1 MTPSRWLLLSVLPLG
16 LAAAA
21 LAEPPRHLEALTPTS
36 GSTAEALLDHD
47 PSSTWRP
54 VGDTRGEGVLL
65 RLAVAQPI
73 EAVELTPCPG
83 QAVPALSV
91 FIDGTWSRDV
101 AGGGS
106 TPALASLRE
115 EGSEAPMSAVR
126 SVFLRLDMHP
136 ACLAEVRLLG
146 PGNQDLGVLA
156 PRRVPGKIS
165 ASSVLSP
172 ADAYHPAFLFDQRT
186 DFGWVEG
193 AKGTG
198 AGQSITLTLD
208 TPATLTG
215 LELWNGYQRS
225 KDHFTKNAR
234 ISRLRVEAPGHPP
247 FVLPLKD
254 TMGAQVV
261 TFPQPLTTQT
271 LKLVV
276 EGAQAGTKFPDLV
289 ISELRLRDPSGSF
302 GVDTP
307 DLAQRQAALLA
318 EVAGR
323 PLAAVVDT
331 RLARVCTVSAGG
343 AVWSDSTF
351 KLRSN
356 HSFALYDQTASDLDN
371 SSVTEVF
378 DGAWVVVK
386 QDKVWSEIQLYGRR
400 HVIASRW
407 QPYTGT
413 SEESTTRVSGGILKV
428 ARVSDLGADAFASL
442 LTTWAKAGVSPG
454 VTDCEALADFA
465 KNKATLYPALTARGA
480 VVVEGKA
487 LTQVFWGD

>member
-1 MTPSRWLLLSVLPLG
+1 MKLRRWSRLCLLPLG
-16 LAAAA
+16 IAAAGSA
-21 LAEPPRHLEALTPTS
+21 GAPRHLEALTPTS
-36 GSTAEALLDHD
+36 GQNAAALLDRD
-47 PSSTWRP
+47 PTTTWQP
-54 VGDTRGEGVLL
+54 TGDARGEGVLL
-65 RLAVAQPI
+65 RMVEAQPL

-83 QAVPALSV
+83 AAVPALSV

-106 TPALASLRE
+106 TPAVASLRE

-136 ACLAEVRLLG
+136 ACLADVRLLG

-156 PRRVPGKIS
+156 PRRAPGTVV
-165 ASSVLSP
+165 ASSTLSP

-198 AGQSITLTLD
+198 AGQSITLTLES
-208 TPATLTG
+208 PAALTG
-215 LELWNGYQRS
+215 LEVWNGYQRS

-234 ISRLRVEAPGHPP
+234 ISRLRVEVPGQAP
-247 FVLPLKD
+247 FVLPVKD
-254 TMGAQVV
+254 AMGAQVV
-261 TFPQPLTTQT
+261 PFPQPVTTQT

-276 EGAQAGTKFPDLV
+276 EGAQAGTRFPDLV
-289 ISELRLRDPSGSF
+289 VSELRLRDTNGSF
-302 GVDTP
+302 GIETP
-307 DLAQRQAALLA
+307 DLAQRQAALVA
-318 EVAGR
+318 EITGR
-323 PLAAVVDT
+323 PLGSLVDT
-331 RLARVCTVSAGG
+331 RLSRVCTVSSDG

-371 SSVTEVF
+371 STVTEVF

-386 QDKVWSEIQLYGRR
+386 QAKVWSEIQLYGRR

-428 ARVSDLGADAFASL
+428 ARVADLGADGLATL
-442 LTTWAKAGVSPG
+442 LATWAKAGVGPG

-465 KNKATLYPALTARGA
+465 RDKATLFPALTARGA